1 LPLLCAA
8 AAPAAAVAAE
18 RASLL
23 DEIKRM
29 VEQASASTEILN
41 ELILNKEQVRPAQ
54 SVPAAQSCRSWPAGP
69 AGRMHAL
76 ALQ

>member
-1 LPLLCAA
+1 LLCTSAA
-8 AAPAAAVAAE
+8 VAAAVAAE

-41 ELILNKEQVRPAQ
+41 ELILNKEQVGGWWQDAQ
-54 SVPAAQSCRSWPAGP
+54 HVGVGWQDFTASCA
-69 AGRMHAL
+69 
-76 ALQ
+76 